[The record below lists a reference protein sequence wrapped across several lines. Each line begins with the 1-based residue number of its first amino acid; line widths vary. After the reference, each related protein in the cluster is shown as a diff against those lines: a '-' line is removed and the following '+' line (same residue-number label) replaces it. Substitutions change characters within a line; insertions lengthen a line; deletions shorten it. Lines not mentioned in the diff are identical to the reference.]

1 MANIINQLFSLEGKR
16 ALVTGGGGAIGRV
29 LARGLA
35 SAGARV
41 AIHDI
46 DPERL
51 DEAKTLIE
59 SEGAKAETL
68 KADIR
73 DPAAAKA
80 LVDEAAARLGGLDI
94 LVNSIGTN
102 RRKRI
107 EAVTPEDFDAILSIN
122 LRAVYFLGQAAL
134 PHFRKGGGGKILN
147 ISSLS
152 AKHAFNTISVYAA
165 SKAAVS
171 QLTKAQAREW
181 VGDNIQVNALE
192 PGFVK
197 TEFTRPLWDDDY
209 RAEWFRRFIPVG
221 RLATPE
227 DLVGPALLLVSP
239 ASSYLTGQTLTVDG
253 GVLSGATWENP
264 AEA

>member
-1 MANIINQLFSLEGKR
+1 MSDILNELFSLKGKT

-29 LARGLA
+29 LAHSLA

-41 AIHDI
+41 AVHDI
-46 DPERL
+46 DPVRL
-51 DEAKTLIE
+51 EQAKALIE
-59 SEGAKAETL
+59 TDGAAAETL
-68 KADIR
+68 AADIR
-73 DPAAAKA
+73 DPEAAQA
-80 LVDEAAARLGGLDI
+80 LVDEASARLGGLDI

-107 EAVTPEDFDAILSIN
+107 EAVTPEDFDAIIEVN
-122 LRAVYFLGQAAL
+122 LRAVYFLGKAAL
-134 PHFRKGGGGKILN
+134 PHFQRRGGGKILN

-181 VGDNIQVNALE
+181 VGHNIQVNALE
-192 PGFVK
+192 PGFVR
-197 TEFTRPLWDDDY
+197 TEFTRPLWDDAY
-209 RAEWFRRFIPVG
+209 RAGWFRGFIPTG

-227 DLVGPALLLVSP
+227 ELVGPALLLVSR
-239 ASSYLTGQTLTVDG
+239 ASSYITGQALVVDG

-264 AEA
+264 GEA

>member
-1 MANIINQLFSLEGKR
+1 MAGIIDQLFSLKGKT

-41 AIHDI
+41 VIHD
-46 DPERL
+46 L
-51 DEAKTLIE
+51 
-59 SEGAKAETL
+59 
-68 KADIR
+68 
-73 DPAAAKA
+73 DPARLEQAKA
-80 LVDEAAARLGGLDI
+80 LIEAEGGAVETLVADVSDPTAAAALVDDAASKLGGLDI

-107 EAVTPEDFDAILSIN
+107 ESVTPEDFDAIIDIN

-134 PHFRKGGGGKILN
+134 PHFKKRGGGKILN

-181 VGDNIQVNALE
+181 VGHNIQVNALE
-192 PGFVK
+192 PGFVR
-197 TEFTRPLWDDDY
+197 TEFTRPLWDDAY
-209 RAEWFRRFIPVG
+209 RAKWFEGFIPAG
-221 RLATPE
+221 RLAAPE
-227 DLVGPALLLVSP
+227 ELIGPALLLVSP
-239 ASSYLTGQTLTVDG
+239 ASSYITGQAIVVDG

-264 AEA
+264 EA